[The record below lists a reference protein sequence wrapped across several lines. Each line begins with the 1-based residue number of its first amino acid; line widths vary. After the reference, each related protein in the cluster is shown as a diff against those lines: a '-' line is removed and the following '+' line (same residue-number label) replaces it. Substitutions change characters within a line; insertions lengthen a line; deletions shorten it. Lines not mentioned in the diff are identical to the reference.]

1 MRATRIARRGFC
13 SVVISAAMLIGPGLL
28 GATQVARAATV
39 HALVTQRALAAP
51 TCNTV
56 TPAMIK
62 KALGIVVGAPR
73 RSGSGKA
80 FLCEYASAKSSLA
93 VVIQYNLV
101 GSDSN
106 YKTLRAGFEGNSE
119 PTTPLRSLGS
129 LANEA
134 FTASLGTGAL
144 AQHSV
149 VALQKKLEVDIA
161 TSASLPKI
169 VVLMRQILTIS

>member
-1 MRATRIARRGFC
+1 
-13 SVVISAAMLIGPGLL
+13 MLIGPGLL
-28 GATQVARAATV
+28 SATDVAQAASIGAAATSKPV
-39 HALVTQRALAAP
+39 VEP
-51 TCNTV
+51 TCNTA

-62 KALGIVVGAPR
+62 KALGIVVAAPR
-73 RSGSGKA
+73 RSAAGKS

-93 VVIQYNLV
+93 VVIQYNLA
-101 GSDSN
+101 GSNSN
-106 YKTLRAGFEGNSE
+106 YKTVRAGFDGNSE
-119 PTTPLRSLGS
+119 PTTPLRSLRG

-161 TSASLPKI
+161 SSAAIPKL
-169 VVLMRQILTIS
+169 VALMRQILTIS